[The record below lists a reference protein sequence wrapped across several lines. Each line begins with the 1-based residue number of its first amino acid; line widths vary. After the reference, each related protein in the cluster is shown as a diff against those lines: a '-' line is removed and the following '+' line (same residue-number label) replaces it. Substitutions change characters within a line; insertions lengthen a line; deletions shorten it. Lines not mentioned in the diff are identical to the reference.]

1 MSATVLGL
9 KATSSIAWRS
19 IGEALRDGILHFSG
33 RSSDDLYEDQVL
45 GPKGGSGERRLP
57 LRISEHGKIDI
68 LA

>member
-45 GPKGGSGERRLP
+45 GAERWFR
-57 LRISEHGKIDI
+57 RAKTASTHQR
-68 LA
+68 AWQN